1 MDFYETESAS
11 SIRKQKAAVSKSVS
25 QRDEMVQACLKEL
38 VDLCKELGKAFGLHY
53 YNIFSTATLKKI
65 AGDFGNDN
73 ILKCILKCLSCFFFF
88 FFTVHIFSWA
98 ERLSSDPEVLLQ
110 IDGVTEDKLEK
121 YGAEVIKV
129 LQKYSEWQLPGEE
142 QERHY
147 SFIQVF
153 LYKPHGGLL
162 MAFFCSGGTGWR
174 CRWRM
179 DRHNTRP
186 HSGRGRWVL
195 NILQ

>member
-88 FFTVHIFSWA
+88 FLLFTFFLEQKGSLLILKSFCKLMEWRRTNWRSM
-98 ERLSSDPEVLLQ
+98 ERKSLRFCRNTLSGSFLVRNKSDITHLF
-110 IDGVTEDKLEK
+110 KF
-121 YGAEVIKV
+121 
-129 LQKYSEWQLPGEE
+129 
-142 QERHY
+142 
-147 SFIQVF
+147 SFINPMED
-153 LYKPHGGLL
+153 Y
-162 MAFFCSGGTGWR
+162 
-174 CRWRM
+174 
-179 DRHNTRP
+179 
-186 HSGRGRWVL
+186 
-195 NILQ
+195 